1 MKWLSAMDVE
11 DQAKL
16 ERMKELEAMVKKL
29 TQENEKLLTQVKGED
44 KQDTFL
50 TNGKSNETAIENGQE
65 DLILLSDMEDP
76 EEDEW

>member
-1 MKWLSAMDVE
+1 MDVE

-29 TQENEKLLTQVKGED
+29 TQENEKLLTRVKGED
-44 KQDTFL
+44 KQDSFL
-50 TNGKSNETAIENGQE
+50 INGKSNETAIENGQE
-65 DLILLSDMEDP
+65 DLISLSDMEEP

>member
-1 MKWLSAMDVE
+1 MDVE

-44 KQDTFL
+44 KQDSFL
-50 TNGKSNETAIENGQE
+50 TNGKSNETVTENGRE
-65 DLILLSDMEDP
+65 DLISLSDMEEP
-76 EEDEW
+76 EDEW

>member
-1 MKWLSAMDVE
+1 MDVE

>member
-1 MKWLSAMDVE
+1 MDVE

-29 TQENEKLLTQVKGED
+29 TQENEKLLTRVKGED
-44 KQDTFL
+44 KQDSFL
-50 TNGKSNETAIENGQE
+50 INGKSNETATENGQE
-65 DLILLSDMEDP
+65 DLISLSDMEEP